1 MAVMAVINHR
11 GLVAPRKA
19 GPAMIDLYAPDIAHE
34 VMARWDASAERSRQA
49 SIAAVRRR
57 VDAHMRLYY
66 RKPLA
71 DMVTAADPGGWD
83 DRAAM
88 AHPDHS
94 LQSCL
99 FCAGP
104 FKARYRY
111 LDQPRD
117 AITGRFASPY
127 RSWRVLRAVE
137 LAG

>member
-1 MAVMAVINHR
+1 MALINPG
-11 GLVAPRKA
+11 GLFGVRLECDQRPAQRRLRALLRYRA
-19 GPAMIDLYAPDIAHE
+19 GPA
-34 VMARWDASAERSRQA
+34 
-49 SIAAVRRR
+49 AVRQR

-71 DMVTAADPGGWD
+71 DMVTSDVPGYWH
-83 DRAAM
+83 DREAM
-88 AHPDHS
+88 VHPGHP
-94 LQSCL
+94 LHGCL

-104 FKARYRY
+104 FKASYQY

-137 LAG
+137 LTP

>member
-1 MAVMAVINHR
+1 
-11 GLVAPRKA
+11 
-19 GPAMIDLYAPDIAHE
+19 MIDLYTPDIAHE
-34 VMARWDASAERSRQA
+34 LMARWDANAERSRQA
-49 SIAAVRRR
+49 GIAAVRRR
-57 VDAHMRLYY
+57 VDAHMRLHY

-71 DMVTAADPGGWD
+71 DMAIGDVPGYWRD
-83 DRAAM
+83 KEAM
-88 AHPDHS
+88 VHPGHP
-94 LQSCL
+94 LHGCL

-104 FKARYRY
+104 FKASYQY